1 MIAKKIKSVNL
12 KDIKPPTMTKSMQ
25 RLKQVY
31 TMEAY
36 KPTNEDRHFFFFPK
50 VELCYIIFRWLCNID
65 CINGTEL

>member
-36 KPTNEDRHFFFFPK
+36 KPTNEDRHFFFSQK
-50 VELCYIIFRWLCNID
+50 WNCVILYLGGYAI
-65 CINGTEL
+65 

>member
-36 KPTNEDRHFFFFPK
+36 KPTNEDRHFFFSK
-50 VELCYIIFRWLCNID
+50 SGTVLYYI
-65 CINGTEL
+65 